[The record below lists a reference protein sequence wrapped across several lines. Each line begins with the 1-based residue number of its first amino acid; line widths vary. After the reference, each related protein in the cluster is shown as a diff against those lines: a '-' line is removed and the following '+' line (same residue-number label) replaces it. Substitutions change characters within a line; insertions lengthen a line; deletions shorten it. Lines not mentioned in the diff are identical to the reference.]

1 MKIALV
7 ENYHNSRET
16 FAAAL
21 MLPKIKNNYGIF
33 LTQHFLY
40 INLFFIRILRMFHS
54 AVDRL

>member
-7 ENYHNSRET
+7 ENYHNSDKT
-16 FAAAL
+16 VAAAL

-40 INLFFIRILRMFHS
+40 INLFLIRILRMF
-54 AVDRL
+54 